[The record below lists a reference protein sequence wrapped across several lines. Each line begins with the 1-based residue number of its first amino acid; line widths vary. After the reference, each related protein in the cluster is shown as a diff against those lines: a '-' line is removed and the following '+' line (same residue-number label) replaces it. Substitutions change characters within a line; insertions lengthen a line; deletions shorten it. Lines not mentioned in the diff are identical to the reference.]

1 MISINHKHLHL
12 PRALPQSDI
21 WCTFG
26 ADYASRIRSPLQ
38 GSLCFNTPIPRA
50 LPRANIFC
58 TLGANIGTLVA
69 TTCPNGAQYVSLGQR
84 PRTNNQ
90 PHNPALKGRP
100 NRCRNHSLKTLSTS
114 FSLPKTDTHLS
125 TAKSS
130 QNFTHTLQLF
140 SKPSIL
146 QHSSSTPWKI
156 IFTFSSCSTAPSR
169 SPKPSKKLKNL
180 PQSGLK
186 PNPQNSPTSLG
197 NQDTELS
204 PSANPTSKASN
215 HTSKINKNII
225 GQKRFRRNYASF
237 SPNTKSNL
245 TSVTYGIKSP
255 RAVPWADIS
264 CTFGANTRPN
274 RANYASLGQRP
285 RTNHQPHNPALKGR
299 HNPMVLPQPN
309 TSCTFAPITRSNGAN
324 YVSLGQRPRT
334 RHYPQTQALKGR
346 HNPMVLPQPNTSYT
360 LTPIT
365 RPNGANYTRT
375 TLEFLGTW
383 EKIYNPEFKVVE
395 FDHFKSEA
403 GLPSFV
409 LSPTQGRI
417 LSIEL

>member
-1 MISINHKHLHL
+1 
-12 PRALPQSDI
+12 
-21 WCTFG
+21 
-26 ADYASRIRSPLQ
+26 
-38 GSLCFNTPIPRA
+38 
-50 LPRANIFC
+50 
-58 TLGANIGTLVA
+58 
-69 TTCPNGAQYVSLGQR
+69 
-84 PRTNNQ
+84 
-90 PHNPALKGRP
+90 
-100 NRCRNHSLKTLSTS
+100 
-114 FSLPKTDTHLS
+114 
-125 TAKSS
+125 
-130 QNFTHTLQLF
+130 
-140 SKPSIL
+140 
-146 QHSSSTPWKI
+146 
-156 IFTFSSCSTAPSR
+156 
-169 SPKPSKKLKNL
+169 
-180 PQSGLK
+180 
-186 PNPQNSPTSLG
+186 
-197 NQDTELS
+197 
-204 PSANPTSKASN
+204 
-215 HTSKINKNII
+215 
-225 GQKRFRRNYASF
+225 
-237 SPNTKSNL
+237 L